1 MIAILTLLM
10 LASPPQDASPTTVP
24 RGMERRNRPG
34 VGPAVDEAERARRLE
49 QRRLFRPP
57 SIFGDRPPVRGWR
70 PAYTINSA
78 GIADQ
83 AIPFPFQFNLPNPAP
98 GLVWLRSY
106 NSAVLYDPLGN
117 IVIEVRPR
125 WFGP

>member
-1 MIAILTLLM
+1 MFTTFALLMIASAT
-10 LASPPQDASPTTVP
+10 QTVDPATMP
-24 RGMERRNRPG
+24 RGMRREGHETGNG
-34 VGPAVDEAERARRLE
+34 QSVDPARRQELE
-49 QRRLFRPP
+49 GRRLFRPP
-57 SIFGDRPPVRGWR
+57 SIFGDRPPVKGWR

-78 GIADQ
+78 IIADQ

-98 GLVWLRSY
+98 GLLWLRSY
-106 NSAVLYDPLGN
+106 NAAVLYDPLGN